1 MYPTNQIILGGEPMF
16 NPMEDIDIQIQRME
30 AYKQRL
36 RQLQNPQPEKL
47 IWDEIDAEVTPLS
60 EEQKRRLLQDQEYFE
75 TDRELQLMV
84 QTEIINLVKGR
95 IESTEKGKD
104 LLSRQLKVIR
114 KLKDRIIN
122 DTNRE
127 MEMFMKFKEFSKHNP
142 SITYE
147 EFVKANMYDNKG

>member
-1 MYPTNQIILGGEPMF
+1 MYPTNQIILGGDTMF
-16 NPMEDIDIQIQRME
+16 NPMDDIDLQIQRME
-30 AYKQRL
+30 AYRQKL

-47 IWDEIDAEVTPLS
+47 IWDEIDAEVSPMS

-75 TDRELQLMV
+75 TDRELQIMV

-95 IESTEKGKD
+95 IESTEKGKE
-104 LLSRQLKVIR
+104 LLSKQLKNIK
-114 KLKDRIIN
+114 KLKDKIIN

-142 SITYE
+142 TVTYE
-147 EFVKANMYDNKG
+147 EFLKANI